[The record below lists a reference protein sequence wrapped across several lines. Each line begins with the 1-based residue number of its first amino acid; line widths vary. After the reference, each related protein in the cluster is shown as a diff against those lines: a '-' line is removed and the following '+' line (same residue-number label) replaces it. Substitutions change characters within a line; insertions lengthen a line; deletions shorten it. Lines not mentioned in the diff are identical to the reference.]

1 MKIVPIRFAGFLGR
15 LLKAIMAGSMERAAS
30 TITSEFDPEAFFV
43 GIFLKGH
50 QTREDYFCL
59 GKDSIQ
65 KFKDNNIF
73 NLQRA
78 TNLTEEQLFQDY
90 GVPRSKCKALVFEL
104 SRACGCGARPAISTS
119 CRYRRSEP

>member
-1 MKIVPIRFAGFLGR
+1 
-15 LLKAIMAGSMERAAS
+15 MAGSMERAAS

-78 TNLTEEQLFQDY
+78 TNLTEEQLSQRKHASIPTPA
-90 GVPRSKCKALVFEL
+90 GALPATTFDCQL
-104 SRACGCGARPAISTS
+104 FRRPWHRARP
-119 CRYRRSEP
+119 RLYLLF